1 MARARA
7 ADSMGDNVACK
18 EALNLG
24 GAKLPEVTR
33 LVAVGDLRRRAVATA
48 VAKCR
53 QRRSDSR
60 FYRMVNCVLP
70 G

>member
-1 MARARA
+1 M
-7 ADSMGDNVACK
+7 
-18 EALNLG
+18 NLH
-24 GAKLPEVTR
+24 GAKLPELAR

-48 VAKCR
+48 VAKFR

-60 FYRMVNCVLP
+60 FYRMVNCVPP